1 VLFSTLVR
9 LTTPVALIIFNRPQ
23 LTQAVFERIRQAQP
37 QQLFIIAD
45 APRPHHASDRHTCA
59 VTRAIVQKIDWDCQ
73 VVYNFAEQNLGC
85 RSRISSG
92 IDWVFAQVPEAII
105 LEDDCLPHPSF
116 FRFCQALL
124 ERYRH
129 EPQVMHISGSCYLP
143 NRPNRDSYYFSEHPH
158 CWGWATWQRAWQYF
172 DVEMAAW
179 PNLRDQGWLSQRL
192 PPSPAATWQRNFDH
206 GYQDRDIWDFQWTLA
221 CWLNKGLS
229 IVPALNLIANLGFSE
244 AATHTFRPN
253 RFANMPTYDLAW
265 PLQHPDQIHRN
276 QAADAW
282 TQYHVFDESLLARV
296 RRKLPHR
303 LAFGV

>member
-1 VLFSTLVR
+1 VR
-9 LTTPVALIIFNRPQ
+9 LTTPVALIIFNRPK

-45 APRPHHASDRHTCA
+45 APRPCHAADLDDCA
-59 VTRAIVQKIDWDCQ
+59 AARAIVKNIDWDCQ
-73 VVYNFAEQNLGC
+73 VAYNFAEQNLGC
-85 RSRISSG
+85 RARISSG
-92 IDWVFAQVPEAII
+92 IDWVFTQVPEAII
-105 LEDDCLPHPSF
+105 LEDDCLPHPNF
-116 FRFCQALL
+116 FRFCQELL
-124 ERYRH
+124 ERYRQ
-129 EPQVMHISGSCYLP
+129 ESQVMHISGSCYLP
-143 NRPNRDSYYFSEHPH
+143 YRPTSESYYFSEHPH
-158 CWGWATWQRAWQYF
+158 CWGWATWQRAWQHF

-179 PNLRDQGWLSQRL
+179 PSLRDQGWLSQIL
-192 PPSPAATWQRNFDH
+192 PSASAATWQRNFDQ

-229 IVPALNLIANLGFSE
+229 IVPALNLISNLGFSA

-253 RFANMPTYDLAW
+253 RFAKMPTYDLVW
-265 PLQHPDQIHRN
+265 PLQHPDQIRRN

-282 TQYHVFDESLLARV
+282 TQYHVFEQSWPARV